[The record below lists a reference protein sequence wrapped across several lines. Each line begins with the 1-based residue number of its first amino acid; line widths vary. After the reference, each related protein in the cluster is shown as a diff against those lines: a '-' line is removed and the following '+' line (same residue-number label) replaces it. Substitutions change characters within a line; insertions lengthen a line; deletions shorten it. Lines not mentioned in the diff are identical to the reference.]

1 MVNQIAKLI
10 IDQAEK
16 RVKDIEDN
24 PSSLRDDATRQIYTL
39 MKQIIPVVKEQY
51 GLNPYRLVDVIRSRG
66 EDGMSATEIKEFL
79 GMTPKHSNDFIY
91 EDIIMKYPDH
101 FGYKKVKGRLVIYA
115 RSDSDVWFYKNH

>member
-24 PSSLRDDATRQIYTL
+24 PSSLSDDATRQVYTL

-51 GLNPYRLVDVIRSRG
+51 GLNPTIFDLIQERG
-66 EDGMSATEIKEFL
+66 EEGMSAAEIKRL
-79 GMTPKHSNDFIY
+79 LNMSPKTSNDFIY
-91 EDIIMKYPDH
+91 EDIIMRYPDQ
-101 FGYKKVKGRLVIYA
+101 FGYKKVKNQLIVVAIPE
-115 RSDSDVWFYKNH
+115 SDDYED